1 MVRRMPS
8 SAAAPQGVH
17 NRFRAKAQEFDDLY
31 EDERFLVRLLRPG
44 LFRRRELAVATVRS
58 YSEPGVLDV
67 GCGSGRIGEL
77 VLEAGTSR
85 YLGVDFSEPMID
97 LSRRRLER
105 FGSRVEL
112 VCNDFLEVPIE
123 GRFDVVLAL
132 GLFDYLPDEPANALL
147 RLFWQQ
153 LAPEGM
159 LLVGNFAPHCPT
171 RAFMEWIGNWYLIYR
186 TAEDLARLAEQAG
199 IPAPCVRIGA
209 ERLGID
215 LFLCAKKGTGG

>member
-1 MVRRMPS
+1 LGLQFDNYFQQQAAVDAVRARTDQI
-8 SAAAPQGVH
+8 AAAIATRSLMTEGA
-17 NRFRAKAQEFDDLY
+17 NRPFRVASVGSGPAIDIERAAK
-31 EDERFLVRLLRPG
+31 LL
-44 LFRRRELAVATVRS
+44 
-58 YSEPGVLDV
+58 SEP
-67 GCGSGRIGEL
+67 R
-77 VLEAGTSR
+77 
-85 YLGVDFSEPMID
+85 
-97 LSRRRLER
+97 RRRLAVTLLDLDAEALEHASGR
-105 FGSRVEL
+105 LAAWLQAEQLIL
-112 VCNDFLEVPIE
+112 VRDNLF
-123 GRFDVVLAL
+123 RLADKPGAAAGL
-132 GLFDYLPDEPANALL
+132 AGADMLICTGLFDYLPDEPAKGLL

-215 LFLCAKKGTGG
+215 LFLCAKKGAGG